1 MWTVTQTVGKLV
13 EARIRRADSTE
24 ITACLNAI
32 ASTVA
37 RAPGAV
43 AGVLD
48 LSQESVLAR
57 PEAELFLSVMRDV
70 NPRVARTAI
79 LVSGDALLE
88 MQIERLVRT
97 AGSSQRSVFRAA
109 DAALRWL
116 SQALTATEAARAR
129 DFFAES
135 ARLRNN

>member
-13 EARIRRADSTE
+13 EARLRRADSAE

-43 AGVLD
+43 AGVLE
-48 LSQESVLAR
+48 LSHESVLAR
-57 PEAELFLSVMRDV
+57 ADAELFLSVMREV
-70 NPRVARTAI
+70 NPRVARSAI
-79 LVSGDALLE
+79 LVTGDALLE

-97 AGSSQRSVFRAA
+97 AGCSQRGVFRAP
-109 DAALRWL
+109 DRALRWL
-116 SQALTATEAARAR
+116 SEALSATETARAR

-135 ARLRNN
+135 PHQINN